1 MTKGRGFA
9 PFAAP
14 TARQAAGF
22 PTSLRDVLITGA
34 GPVRHSSHRIQNGAL
49 ERSAR
54 SVQGDRELAAVTGQ
68 EFAKLTHVRVVL
80 PGRRRDGGSHV
91 PRAPAGRSLR
101 TPLVTKQDGGETLI
115 GTQQFEAAN
124 RGNPSVQK
132 RRTRVQHGSGF
143 YLWAGAGSRSERP
156 LLRYAAGRK
165 TVLPSPARPVS
176 AVLFDWD
183 GTLANSFATTRYAS
197 LSVFGHFGIRMNEAR
212 YQATYQPNWH
222 ETYRQLGIPEDRWD
236 EAGAI
241 WRERYLERSHA
252 VDLFPDV
259 LDALAMLAERG
270 LQLGVVTSADRQRFF
285 EDLGRLELADR
296 FGVLVAF
303 EDTRNKKP
311 HPEGLLLALSRL
323 GVEPRDALYVGDRP
337 EDIAMGKRA
346 GTLTAAVVSN
356 FSSEKMLR
364 SAGPDFLLEAL
375 RDLPGALLGTASEP

>member
-1 MTKGRGFA
+1 M
-9 PFAAP
+9 
-14 TARQAAGF
+14 
-22 PTSLRDVLITGA
+22 
-34 GPVRHSSHRIQNGAL
+34 
-49 ERSAR
+49 
-54 SVQGDRELAAVTGQ
+54 
-68 EFAKLTHVRVVL
+68 
-80 PGRRRDGGSHV
+80 
-91 PRAPAGRSLR
+91 
-101 TPLVTKQDGGETLI
+101 
-115 GTQQFEAAN
+115 
-124 RGNPSVQK
+124 
-132 RRTRVQHGSGF
+132 
-143 YLWAGAGSRSERP
+143 
-156 LLRYAAGRK
+156 LL
-165 TVLPSPARPVS
+165 SPARPVS

-241 WRERYLERSHA
+241 WREKYLERSHA